1 MHRQAPSSSLPS
13 PVTHHCCQ
21 SSNNPAM
28 PPKAANV
35 GHDTAALPVLTSDRT
50 PASQDFLELSQQKAT
65 SEGKP
70 PGQLQLRI

>member
-1 MHRQAPSSSLPS
+1 
-13 PVTHHCCQ
+13 
-21 SSNNPAM
+21 M